1 MPSKPLTK
9 EDALLKMASL
19 CARSEQCEFDI
30 ARKLYTKRLPADDV
44 RWVIDELTGR
54 RFLDSARFARSFARD
69 KVRFSSWGRRK
80 ISVALRAK
88 RIPEATVSEAL
99 AEIEP
104 SDYDEAA
111 SRVARQGAVAR
122 HVAA

>member
-1 MPSKPLTK
+1 MRTVGAVRVRYRPQAVH
-9 EDALLKMASL
+9 EAS
-19 CARSEQCEFDI
+19 S
-30 ARKLYTKRLPADDV
+30 ADDV